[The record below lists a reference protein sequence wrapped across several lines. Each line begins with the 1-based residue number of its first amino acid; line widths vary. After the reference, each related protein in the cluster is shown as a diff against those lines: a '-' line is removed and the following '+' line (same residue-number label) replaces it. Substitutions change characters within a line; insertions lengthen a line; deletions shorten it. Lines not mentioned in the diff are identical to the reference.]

1 MAARKSLSE
10 LTLPTDIGNEE
21 RFLSHRQSLIQEK
34 LLKCYAEEIACA
46 ISVLVV
52 ENCNGCIID
61 HPSQRQHPCLMMEN
75 EERLLIYFDIAC
87 SRVSEASVMEKFMNS
102 LGDIKPAVN
111 GLELLKYTCDD
122 WRTLFCTNE
131 RRMLKQETLKLL

>member
-1 MAARKSLSE
+1 MAARKSLSK

-75 EERLLIYFDIAC
+75 EERLLMYFDIAC

-102 LGDIKPAVN
+102 LGDIKLTVN

>member
-1 MAARKSLSE
+1 MAARKSLSK

-52 ENCNGCIID
+52 AMDVSLIT
-61 HPSQRQHPCLMMEN
+61 
-75 EERLLIYFDIAC
+75 LLRD
-87 SRVSEASVMEKFMNS
+87 N
-102 LGDIKPAVN
+102 
-111 GLELLKYTCDD
+111 
-122 WRTLFCTNE
+122 TLV
-131 RRMLKQETLKLL
+131 L

>member
-1 MAARKSLSE
+1 MAARKSLTT
-10 LTLPTDIGNEE
+10 LILPTDIGNEE

-75 EERLLIYFDIAC
+75 DEKLLLYFAIAL
-87 SRVSEASVMEKFMNS
+87 SRVPEASVMEKFMNS
-102 LGDIKPAVN
+102 LGDIKPTVN
-111 GLELLKYTCDD
+111 GLELLKYTCND

-131 RRMLKQETLKLL
+131 RRLLKQETLKLL

>member
-1 MAARKSLSE
+1 MAVRKSLSK
-10 LTLPTDIGNEE
+10 LSLPTDIGNEE

-61 HPSQRQHPCLMMEN
+61 HPSQRQHPCLMMAN
-75 EERLLIYFDIAC
+75 EERLLMYFDIAC

-102 LGDIKPAVN
+102 LGDIKPTVN

>member
-1 MAARKSLSE
+1 MATRKSLSK

-75 EERLLIYFDIAC
+75 EERLLMYFDIAC
-87 SRVSEASVMEKFMNS
+87 SRVSEASVMGKFMNS
-102 LGDIKPAVN
+102 LGDIKPTVN